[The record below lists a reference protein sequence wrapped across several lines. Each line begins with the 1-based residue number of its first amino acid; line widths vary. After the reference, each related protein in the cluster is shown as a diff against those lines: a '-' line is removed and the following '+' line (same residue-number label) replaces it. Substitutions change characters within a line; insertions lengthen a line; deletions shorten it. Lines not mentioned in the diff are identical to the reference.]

1 MTSVPPEPPT
11 GSETPAAPPL
21 IPPPPP
27 QEWAAPP
34 PAQPDSASPT
44 KQESPPPAQ
53 QDSGP
58 PTEHEWAP
66 PPGQPDSAS
75 PTRPVSAHR
84 RSSPSTRGRGFN
96 AAAVNPKDLSIL
108 AAGLLAFI
116 FSFVSYYSYSLGPLS
131 KDFSAWDGF
140 FGWCSTLLALLSA
153 ALLAVEL
160 FAPQGQLG
168 TSVRLVVLGGFA
180 LATVFVIIAGFVDS
194 RDVSGTGIAS
204 SRGAGYYL
212 SLIVILAGAVLSFL
226 RLRETGG
233 KLPWKRTA

>member
-21 IPPPPP
+21 TPPPAP
-27 QEWAAPP
+27 QQWAAP
-34 PAQPDSASPT
+34 S
-44 KQESPPPAQ
+44 
-53 QDSGP
+53 
-58 PTEHEWAP
+58 
-66 PPGQPDSAS
+66 PGQPDSAS
-75 PTRPVSAHR
+75 PTRPLSAHR
-84 RSSPSTRGRGFN
+84 RSSPSTRGGGFN
-96 AAAVNPKDLSIL
+96 PAAVNPKDLSIL

-168 TSVRLVVLGGFA
+168 ISVRLVVLGGFA

-212 SLIVILAGAVLSFL
+212 SLIVILAGGVLSFL